1 MSKKKNDESFIS
13 KLIEKLKEQNE
24 SEKLESIKSDEF
36 KCEFDLYGYD
46 SELLKKY
53 QKEFKGKKLEKYF
66 KGKIIKNSFGNCYS
80 IINEEELRMNVTSPE
95 KVRQKYLTELKIIDG
110 IGEYYEKKLI
120 NEGYKSLN
128 DLLKHHRYGTI
139 TKKFKDL
146 LNKKNGLELFKW
158 LERRFPKSHQLVFLV
173 SSFYSET
180 DFIFIDIETL
190 GLHGYP
196 LFLIGIA
203 YFDKQKLIIEQILA
217 RDMDE
222 EASVL
227 AYLNEKLKKKKV
239 ICSFNGKSFDI
250 PEIKNRMSYYSIEGY
265 FNHPHFDI
273 YHFSKKAF
281 QDKLTDFK
289 LISLEN
295 IIFNVK
301 RKDHIPS
308 FLVPEYYNAYLET
321 KNIGSLIPIIEHN
334 KQDIISTVNIFG
346 KINEIWG

>member
-1 MSKKKNDESFIS
+1 MTST
-13 KLIEKLKEQNE
+13 LIERLKKQKE
-24 SEKLESIKSDEF
+24 SEIQELMKSDEF
-36 KCEFDLYGYD
+36 KYESDLYGYD
-46 SELLKKY
+46 PNLLEKY
-53 QKEFKGKKLEKYF
+53 QKEFEGIKLEEYF
-66 KGKIIKNSFGNCYS
+66 KGEIIKNSFGNCYS
-80 IINEEELRMNVTSPE
+80 IINEEELRMNVTNSE
-95 KVRQKYLTELKIIDG
+95 KVRQKYLAELKIIDG
-110 IGEYYEKKLI
+110 IGEYYEKKLV
-120 NEGYKSLN
+120 NEGYKSIN
-128 DLLKHHRYGTI
+128 DLLKHYRFGTI
-139 TKKFKDL
+139 TKKFQDL
-146 LNKKNGLELFKW
+146 IDAKNGLELFKW
-158 LERRFPKSHQLVFLV
+158 LERRYPKSHQLVFLV

-190 GLHGYP
+190 GLRGYP

-250 PEIKNRMSYYSIEGY
+250 QVIKDRMGYYSIEGY

-281 QDKLTDFK
+281 QDKLTDFN
-289 LISLEN
+289 LISIEN

-308 FLVPEYYNAYLET
+308 FLVPKYYKEYLKT
-321 KNIGSLIPIIEHN
+321 KNIGFLVPIIEHN